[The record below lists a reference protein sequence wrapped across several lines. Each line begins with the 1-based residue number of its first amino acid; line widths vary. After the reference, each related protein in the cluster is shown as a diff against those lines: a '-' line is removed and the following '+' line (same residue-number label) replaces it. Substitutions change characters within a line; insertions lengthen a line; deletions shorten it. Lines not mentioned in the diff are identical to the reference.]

1 LARTGCSGRA
11 LGGYWHSSSQAGE
24 KRSCTSTLR
33 RVSASREPRPTDHTD
48 AAKDVA
54 RELADVATALA
65 SLKGEASTY
74 LRDPNLYTA
83 IDFSVYR
90 GGCPTG

>member
-1 LARTGCSGRA
+1 M
-11 LGGYWHSSSQAGE
+11 
-24 KRSCTSTLR
+24 
-33 RVSASREPRPTDHTD
+33 SASREPRPTDHTD

-83 IDFSVYR
+83 LDFSVYR